1 MRVSKKLIVGVTGA
15 SGSIYALNL
24 LQVLVDTG
32 NEVNLIM
39 TEMGE
44 KVLAY
49 ECNLRR
55 EELPKGVK
63 VHANNNLFSSLA
75 SGSSRIDG
83 MIIVPCSMNTLGQI
97 AHGTGDSLL
106 ARAAQV
112 TLKERRPL
120 IVVPREMPYN
130 LIFLENMLKLAQAGA
145 LILPASPG
153 FYHHPRTIEDLVQHV
168 VGRIMDQL
176 GIEHSLYRRWEGMT
190 DKEE

>member
-1 MRVSKKLIVGVTGA
+1 LSRRITVGVTGA
-15 SGSIYALNL
+15 SGSIYALEL
-24 LQVLVDTG
+24 IRALIEAGVEVD
-32 NEVNLIM
+32 LIM
-39 TEMGE
+39 TETGE

-49 ECNLRR
+49 ECAVGKEVFPAN
-55 EELPKGVK
+55 VK
-63 VHANNNLFSSLA
+63 IHPNTNLFSSLA
-75 SGSSRIDG
+75 SGSYRTGG
-83 MIIVPCSMNTLGQI
+83 MVVVPCSMNTLGLM

-112 TLKERRPL
+112 NLKERRPL

-145 LILPASPG
+145 IILPASPG
-153 FYHHPRTIEDLVQHV
+153 FYHRPQTIKDLVDHV

-176 GIEHSLYRRWEGMT
+176 GIEHSLYHRWEGKT